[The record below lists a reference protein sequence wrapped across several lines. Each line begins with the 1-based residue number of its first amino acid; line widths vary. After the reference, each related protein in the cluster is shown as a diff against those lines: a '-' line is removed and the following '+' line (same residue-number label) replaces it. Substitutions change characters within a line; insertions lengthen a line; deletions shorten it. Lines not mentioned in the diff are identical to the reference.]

1 MAMETNEQNLEFT
14 GRKYGRDNSG
24 TNSNQFQEHSGST
37 FNQVKSTVAEKL
49 HAAAESLHQTAG
61 RSTQQ
66 NDLTRFGHQAADWL
80 DRSADYVQDIEPGR
94 VRNDIE
100 SGVRK
105 NPGRSLLI
113 AGAVGLVLGG
123 LLRRR

>member
-1 MAMETNEQNLEFT
+1 MDTNKQNQDFT
-14 GRKYGRDNSG
+14 SRNYNRDFSN
-24 TNSNQFQEHSGST
+24 TNQVQEREGSA
-37 FNQVKSTVAEKL
+37 FDQVKSTVAEKL
-49 HAAAESLHQTAG
+49 HAAARSLHDTAG
-61 RSTQQ
+61 RSIRP
-66 NDLTRFGHQAADWL
+66 NELTGFGHQAAEWL
-80 DRSADYVQDIEPGR
+80 DRSAEYVNQFEPAR

-100 SGVRK
+100 KEVRN

>member
-1 MAMETNEQNLEFT
+1 MEPNEQDFDFASRQLNRPFNQT
-14 GRKYGRDNSG
+14 DPNQVQGR
-24 TNSNQFQEHSGST
+24 SGST
-37 FNQVKSTVAEKL
+37 FSQVKSTVAEKL
-49 HAAAESLHQTAG
+49 HAAAESLHKTAG
-61 RSTQQ
+61 KSTQQ
-66 NDLTRFGHQAADWL
+66 NDLTGFGHQAADWL
-80 DRSADYVQDIEPGR
+80 DRSADYVSQIEPAR

>member
-1 MAMETNEQNLEFT
+1 METNERNMEYASGGQ
-14 GRKYGRDNSG
+14 YGRQVGSETFNRAQG
-24 TNSNQFQEHSGST
+24 QGEST
-37 FNQVKSTVAEKL
+37 FSQMKSTVADKL
-49 HAAAESLHQTAG
+49 HAAADSLHQTAG
-61 RSTQQ
+61 RGTEETQF
-66 NDLTRFGHQAADWL
+66 TRFGHQAADWL
-80 DRSADYVQDIEPGR
+80 DRSADYVSRMEPAQ

>member
-1 MAMETNEQNLEFT
+1 MEPNEQNFDFAGKQLN
-14 GRKYGRDNSG
+14 RPY
-24 TNSNQFQEHSGST
+24 NQMNPDQAQERNGST
-37 FNQVKSTVAEKL
+37 FDQVKSTVAEKL
-49 HAAAESLHQTAG
+49 RSAAESLHQTAS
-61 RSTQQ
+61 RSTKQ
-66 NDLTRFGHQAADWL
+66 NDLTGFGHQAADWL
-80 DRSADYVQDIEPGR
+80 GRSADYVSEIEPAR
-94 VRNDIE
+94 VRSDIE

>member
-1 MAMETNEQNLEFT
+1 MEASGQNLELT
-14 GRKYGRDNSG
+14 ETRNAGSANR
-24 TNSNQFQEHSGST
+24 GST

-49 HAAAESLHQTAG
+49 HSAARTIHQKSASG
-61 RSTQQ
+61 NQQ
-66 NDLTRFGHQAADWL
+66 GDLSSFGHRAADWL
-80 DRSADYVQDIEPGR
+80 DRSADYVSEVEPER
-94 VRNDIE
+94 VRRDLENQ
-100 SGVRK
+100 VRQ

>member
-1 MAMETNEQNLEFT
+1 MAINEQNLEFT
-14 GRKYGRDNSG
+14 GGQYGGQSG
-24 TNSNQFQEHSGST
+24 GKFQGQGGST
-37 FNQVKSTVAEKL
+37 FNQMKSTVAGKL
-49 HAAAESLHQTAG
+49 HAAADSLHQSAG
-61 RSTQQ
+61 RGTEETKI
-66 NDLTRFGHQAADWL
+66 TRFGHQAADWL
-80 DRSADYVQDIEPGR
+80 DKSADYVSHMEPAQ

>member
-1 MAMETNEQNLEFT
+1 METNERNIGYASGGQ
-14 GRKYGRDNSG
+14 YGRQADG
-24 TNSNQFQEHSGST
+24 GT
-37 FNQVKSTVAEKL
+37 FNRAREQGESTLSQVKSTVADKL
-49 HAAAESLHQTAG
+49 HAAADSLHQTAG
-61 RSTQQ
+61 RGTEETQF
-66 NDLTRFGHQAADWL
+66 TRFGHQAADWL
-80 DRSADYVQDIEPGR
+80 DRSADYVSRLEPEQ

-100 SGVRK
+100 SSVRK